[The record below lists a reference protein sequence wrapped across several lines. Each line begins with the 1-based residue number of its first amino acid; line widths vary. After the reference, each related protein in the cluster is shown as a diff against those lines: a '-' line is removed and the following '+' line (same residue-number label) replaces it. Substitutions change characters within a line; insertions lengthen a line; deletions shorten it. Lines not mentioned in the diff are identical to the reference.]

1 MPGLTPM
8 AASLL
13 LSPADAVSFTRADF
27 AAIAALAHSHAGIVL
42 AESKATLV
50 HSRLGAR
57 VRARGLGAFADY
69 ITLISA
75 DRDERAVAIEALTT
89 NHTKFF
95 REAHH
100 FDHFARAVRPAL
112 VERLA
117 RGGRVRLWSAGSSSG
132 EEAYSLLMTL
142 LGDDRTA
149 ARTVLSGDV
158 VMLASDLS
166 RPVLDV
172 GRRGIYPATAAQEI
186 PPALLARWAR
196 VTEDGV
202 RIADALRTLVRFR
215 LLNLL
220 HPWPMTGKFDA
231 IFCRNTMIYFDGPTK
246 ERLVDRLADQLVP
259 GGYLYIGHSE
269 RLPAAVAGRFR
280 TLGQTVYQRRD
291 A

>member
-1 MPGLTPM
+1 MS
-8 AASLL
+8 A
-13 LSPADAVSFTRADF
+13 LSPADAVAFTRADF

-50 HSRLGAR
+50 HSRLGVR
-57 VRARGLGAFADY
+57 VRARGLSAFSDY
-69 ITLISA
+69 IALISR

-100 FDHFARAVRPAL
+100 FEHFARTVRPGL
-112 VERLA
+112 IERLA
-117 RGGRVRLWSAGSSSG
+117 AGQRVRLWSAGSSSG
-132 EEAYSLLMTL
+132 EEAYSLMMTL
-142 LGDDRTA
+142 LGDDRAA
-149 ARTVLSGDV
+149 ARAVLSGDV
-158 VMLASDLS
+158 ALLASDLS
-166 RPVLDV
+166 RAVLEI
-172 GRRGIYPATAAQEI
+172 GRKGLYPARASEDI
-186 PPALLARWAR
+186 PPPLLARWTR
-196 VTEDGV
+196 VSAEGV
-202 RIADALRTLVRFR
+202 RIDDALRSLVRFR

-220 HPWPMTGKFDA
+220 HPWPMTGRFDV

-246 ERLVDRLADQLVP
+246 ARLVERLADQLVP